1 MATIQY
7 TSYKFRKPPL
17 IDENEYN
24 LIKLKLKN
32 NPNYNPFPV
41 ESFWQ
46 KYKIVILLYV
56 VGLPFA
62 GLLASFEIG
71 FLEIISGIYAF
82 LLFGALF
89 SFIPEWLSYL
99 TFLAKRKLYYSKL
112 LKKIKISE
120 DYYHFRDLML

>member
-7 TSYKFRKPPL
+7 TSYNFRKPPL

-24 LIKLKLKN
+24 FIKLKLKN
-32 NPNYNPFPV
+32 SPNYNPFPV

-46 KYKIVILLYV
+46 KYKIVILLYL

-71 FLEIISGIYAF
+71 FLEIIAGIYAF

-99 TFLAKRKLYYSKL
+99 TFLAKRKLYYLKL
-112 LKKIKISE
+112 LKKIKISK